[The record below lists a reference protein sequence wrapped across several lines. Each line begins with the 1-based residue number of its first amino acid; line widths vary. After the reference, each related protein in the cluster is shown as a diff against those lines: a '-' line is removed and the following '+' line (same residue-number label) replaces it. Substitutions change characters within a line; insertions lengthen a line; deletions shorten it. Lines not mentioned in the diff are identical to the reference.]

1 MPVHMAVEEIDV
13 ILDVLSFGET
23 IIDFLPDRRAKLR
36 DVDSFT
42 RRVGGAPANV
52 ALALACLGRRS
63 GLMCKVGQ
71 DEFGHFLR
79 EQLQRKGVNV
89 DGVEFTS
96 EAKTAITFISLNEY
110 GDRSFTSF
118 GGLSAE
124 MTIRPEEV
132 ESLSVAQAA
141 ILVVGSNLMM
151 LPNPKQATMRVLALA
166 AQYDR
171 FVVMD
176 PNIRNHLWSN
186 QSQCNDTIRKAFKHV
201 DLLKLN
207 DEELEQLSDGLDA
220 ATYYHDVLAPQGL
233 TALVVTHAEGG
244 SEVFC
249 QDVHTEVRA
258 PDVDVVDTTGAGD
271 GFVSGLLAAM
281 CEMTSASTRAKGSAL
296 REVLRGWDEAHWESA
311 LGVGC
316 FVGSYVCQTL
326 GATTNLPS
334 WDDVPWRD
342 LIGPLAELE

>member
-1 MPVHMAVEEIDV
+1 MAVEEIEV
-13 ILDVLSFGET
+13 TLDVLSFGET
-23 IIDFLPDRRAKLR
+23 IIDFLPDRRAQLR

-52 ALALACLGRRS
+52 ALALACMGRRS

-79 EQLQRKGVNV
+79 EQLQRQGVNV

-96 EAKTAITFISLNEY
+96 EAKTAITFISLNEH

-151 LPNPKQATMRVLALA
+151 LPNPKQATMRALTLAG
-166 AQYDR
+166 QYDR

-186 QSQCNDTIRKAFKHV
+186 QSQCNDTIRKTFKHV

-207 DEELEQLSDGLDA
+207 DEELEQLSEGLSA
-220 ATYYHDVLAPQGL
+220 AAYYRDVLAPQGL
-233 TALVVTHAEGG
+233 VALVVTHAEGG

-249 QDVHTEVRA
+249 GDVHAQVRA
-258 PDVDVVDTTGAGD
+258 PDVEVVDTTGAGD
-271 GFVSGLLAAM
+271 GFVSGMLAAI
-281 CEMTSASTRAKGSAL
+281 CEMTSAQTRAQGSAL
-296 REVLRGWDEAHWESA
+296 REVLRGWGDEHWRAA

-316 FVGSYVCQTL
+316 FVGSYVCKTL

-334 WDDVPWRD
+334 SEDVPWGD
-342 LIGPLAELE
+342 LVGELAQAE

>member
-1 MPVHMAVEEIDV
+1 MHMAVEEIEV

-23 IIDFLPDRRAKLR
+23 IIDFLPDRRAQLR
-36 DVDSFT
+36 DVESFT

-52 ALALACLGRRS
+52 ALALACMGRRS

-96 EAKTAITFISLNEY
+96 EAKTAITFVSLNEH

-118 GGLSAE
+118 GGMTAE

-151 LPNPKQATMRVLALA
+151 LPTPKQATMRALALA

-176 PNIRNHLWSN
+176 PNIRMHLWSN
-186 QSQCNDTIRKAFKHV
+186 QSQCNDTIRKTFEHV
-201 DLLKLN
+201 DILKLN
-207 DEELEQLSDGLDA
+207 AEELEQLSDGLNASD
-220 ATYYHDVLAPQGL
+220 YYHNVLSPLGVV
-233 TALVVTHAEGG
+233 ALVVTHAEGG

-249 QDVHTEVRA
+249 GDVHTEVRA
-258 PDVDVVDTTGAGD
+258 PDVEVVDTTGAGD
-271 GFVSGLLAAM
+271 GFVSGLLAAV
-281 CEMTSASTRAKGSAL
+281 CEMTSAQTRANGSKL
-296 REVLRGWDEAHWESA
+296 REVLRGWSQEHWMSA

-316 FVGSYVCQTL
+316 FVGSHVCKTL

-334 WDDVPWRD
+334 WDDVPWSD
-342 LIGPLAELE
+342 LVGELTQSD